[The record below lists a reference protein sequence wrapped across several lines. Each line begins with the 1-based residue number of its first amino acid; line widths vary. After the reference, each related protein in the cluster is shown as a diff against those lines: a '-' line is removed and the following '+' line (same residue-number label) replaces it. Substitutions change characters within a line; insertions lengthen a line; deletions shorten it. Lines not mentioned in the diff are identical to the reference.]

1 MMSTPKMNPGS
12 LHDVI
17 KKRSDSLNLLFKE
30 ALVDYANKLWKYEI
44 ITDAAYEN
52 VLDTT
57 KGGKEDRASSLC
69 KALYN
74 TVKVAEFPKQKIHMT
89 HFLDTLED
97 VGGTETAAVLR
108 KDLADLGIHILPR
121 YSVQVSDHKNFH
133 SEPANPAVMGYNQGI
148 GYEVPFVNESQIGRS
163 SQSTMPVN
171 RDLPTTPPNIVLPIS
186 QHPLKNNS
194 APNLLQH
201 EILTGKTNA
210 PQRQVYPSPQGYQNS
225 GAMQIPS
232 ESFQKFP
239 IRESTDDSNRK
250 AVEAFQGSGDQVLD
264 IEEYRKVTRRISSM
278 SSLETDFVCNQYIYF
293 RDKCQQ
299 QQEELTSIWKT
310 AAEQQK
316 LDEEKQ
322 RAQYFQLFEAEKH
335 QEMRD
340 NKLKKQEN
348 ILREEEKR
356 LKEQE
361 QQQHRR
367 QKEKENALSEREKQL
382 QVQQNQQQQES
393 IALTK
398 KKVTL
403 QDQERQQ
410 EQETKRLT
418 KREEILVERES
429 ILEERVKQQDKREK
443 DTEVMLGEL
452 KKRLDQM
459 ITIQQEQNGKDQIL
473 LERERILIDQ
483 SSSQER
489 RGKHLEERENR
500 LDERV
505 KQFDK
510 QKGEQ
515 EKQLK
520 QDKQKLDKH
529 KNEQD
534 ERDKRQEDRDRRLAS
549 QLKEKQL
556 EGKTY
561 MYSWLIHFSLLIVIL
576 VLLIYTSEIT
586 AFGRHFTRSS

>member
-171 RDLPTTPPNIVLPIS
+171 RGLPTTPPNLVLPIS

-194 APNLLQH
+194 VPNLLQH

-210 PQRQVYPSPQGYQNS
+210 PQRQVHPSPQDS
-225 GAMQIPS
+225 QIPS

-239 IRESTDDSNRK
+239 IRESTDDSNGK

-264 IEEYRKVTRRISSM
+264 VQIEEHRKVTRRISSM
-278 SSLETDFVCNQYIYF
+278 SSLEIDFAFYKEYIYF

-299 QQEELTSIWKT
+299 QQENLIAIWKT
-310 AAEQQK
+310 AAEQHK
-316 LDEEKQ
+316 VNEEKQ
-322 RAQYFQLFEAEKH
+322 RAQYFQDT
-335 QEMRD
+335 RD
-340 NKLKKQEN
+340 SELKKQEK
-348 ILREEEKR
+348 ILQEEKRLQEEEKK

-367 QKEKENALSEREKQL
+367 QEEKEKALSEREKQL
-382 QVQQNQQQQES
+382 QVQQDQQQQES

-398 KKVTL
+398 KKEGL

-410 EQETKRLT
+410 EQETKRIT

-443 DTEVMLGEL
+443 DTEVMLAEL

-459 ITIQQEQNGKDQIL
+459 ITIQQEHNGKDQIL

-483 SSSQER
+483 SSSQEK
-489 RGKHLEERENR
+489 RGKHLEERENQ

-534 ERDKRQEDRDRRLAS
+534 ERDKRQEDRLTS

-576 VLLIYTSEIT
+576 VLLIYIC
-586 AFGRHFTRSS
+586 FNVQ

>member
-1 MMSTPKMNPGS
+1 MNPGS
-12 LHDVI
+12 LHNVI
-17 KKRSDSLNLLFKE
+17 KKRSDSLNLLFKD

-52 VLDTT
+52 VLDPA

-97 VGGTETAAVLR
+97 LGGTETAEKIR

-121 YSVQVSDHKNFH
+121 YSVPVSDHKSFH
-133 SEPANPAVMGYNQGI
+133 SEPANPAVMSYNLGV
-148 GYEVPFVNESQIGRS
+148 GYEVPFVNESQVGRS

-171 RDLPTTPPNIVLPIS
+171 RGLPTTPPNLVLPIS

-194 APNLLQH
+194 APNLLQY

-210 PQRQVYPSPQGYQNS
+210 PQSQVYPSPQGYQNS
-225 GAMQIPS
+225 EAMQFPS

-239 IRESTDDSNRK
+239 IRESTDDSNGK
-250 AVEAFQGSGDQVLD
+250 AVEAFQGSGDQALD
-264 IEEYRKVTRRISSM
+264 VHVEEYRKVTRRISSM
-278 SSLETDFVCNQYIYF
+278 SSLETTDFVCNQYIYF

-299 QQEELTSIWKT
+299 QHEQLTSIWKI

-316 LDEEKQ
+316 LDKEKQ
-322 RAQYFQLFEAEKH
+322 QANFFKLFEVEKH
-335 QEMRD
+335 QELRD
-340 NKLKKQEN
+340 SKLKEQEK
-348 ILREEEKR
+348 ILQEEEKR

-367 QKEKENALSEREKQL
+367 QKEKEDALSEREKQL
-382 QVQQNQQQQES
+382 QVKQNQQQQES

-403 QDQERQQ
+403 QEQQRQQ

-418 KREEILVERES
+418 KREESLAERERK
-429 ILEERVKQQDKREK
+429 LEERVKQQDKREK
-443 DTEVMLGEL
+443 DTEVMLAEL
-452 KKRLDQM
+452 KKRLDQI
-459 ITIQQEQNGKDQIL
+459 ITIQQEQNGKDEIFL
-473 LERERILIDQ
+473 KREKILIDQ
-483 SSSQER
+483 SSSQEKR
-489 RGKHLEERENR
+489 EKRLEERENR

-520 QDKQKLDKH
+520 QDKQKLDQY

-561 MYSWLIHFSLLIVIL
+561 IYSWLIHFSLLIVIL
-576 VLLIYTSEIT
+576 GLLIYIC
-586 AFGRHFTRSS
+586 FNVQ

>member
-1 MMSTPKMNPGS
+1 MNRGC
-12 LHDVI
+12 LHGII

-30 ALVDYANKLWKYEI
+30 ALVDYTNKLWKYEI
-44 ITDAAYEN
+44 ITDTEHGN
-52 VLDTT
+52 VLDPA

-97 VGGTETAAVLR
+97 LGGTETAEKIR
-108 KDLADLGIHILPR
+108 KDLTDLGIHILPR
-121 YSVQVSDHKNFH
+121 YSVPVSDHKSFH

-171 RDLPTTPPNIVLPIS
+171 CGLPTTPLNLVLPIS

-210 PQRQVYPSPQGYQNS
+210 PQRQVHPSPQDS
-225 GAMQIPS
+225 RAMQIPS

-239 IRESTDDSNRK
+239 IRESTDDSNGK
-250 AVEAFQGSGDQVLD
+250 AVEAFQGSGNQVID
-264 IEEYRKVTRRISSM
+264 VSVEEHRKVIRKISSI

-299 QQEELTSIWKT
+299 YQEEVISILKT
-310 AAEQQK
+310 VAEQQK

-322 RAQYFQLFEAEKH
+322 RAQYVQQFEAEKR

-340 NKLKKQEN
+340 SKLKKQEK

-367 QKEKENALSEREKQL
+367 QKEKEDALLEREKQL
-382 QVQQNQQQQES
+382 QVNQNQQQQES
-393 IALTK
+393 ITLTK
-398 KKVTL
+398 KKVAL
-403 QDQERQQ
+403 QDQERNQ

-418 KREEILVERES
+418 KTEEALVERER
-429 ILEERVKQQDKREK
+429 ILEERVKQQEK
-443 DTEVMLGEL
+443 DTKVILAEL
-452 KKRLDQM
+452 KKRMDQM
-459 ITIQQEQNGKDQIL
+459 ITIQQ
-473 LERERILIDQ
+473 
-483 SSSQER
+483 
-489 RGKHLEERENR
+489 
-500 LDERV
+500 
-505 KQFDK
+505 
-510 QKGEQ
+510 
-515 EKQLK
+515 
-520 QDKQKLDKH
+520 
-529 KNEQD
+529 
-534 ERDKRQEDRDRRLAS
+534 ERDKRQEDRDKRLAS

-561 MYSWLIHFSLLIVIL
+561 IYSWLIHLSLLIVIL
-576 VLLIYTSEIT
+576 GLLIYIC
-586 AFGRHFTRSS
+586 FNVQ